1 MRGYLKYGV
10 PLAGGLATAGYA
22 ASQGEDPGSAVLAGL
37 AGGAGAAGGLL
48 GARMAGKYAPALG
61 EMAQSAISPVGR
73 AVRSAAEQL
82 PEGSKRRAAMVGTR
96 NKLADLY
103 RSAGNIPASAVQA
116 TTAAAAVPLAAGL
129 AGLGGVAAG
138 AIPGAMGVPG
148 FQSTTGGAVESSSL
162 PSVPPGAYGAL
173 IGGTAGTVL
182 GGIPGGLIG
191 GTTGALIGSQYNQ
204 NVITDPELVGSSNTQ
219 MARMSTP
226 TLRYIG

>member
-1 MRGYLKYGV
+1 
-10 PLAGGLATAGYA
+10 
-22 ASQGEDPGSAVLAGL
+22 
-37 AGGAGAAGGLL
+37 
-48 GARMAGKYAPALG
+48 MAGKYAPALG

-148 FQSTTGGAVESSSL
+148 FQ
-162 PSVPPGAYGAL
+162 
-173 IGGTAGTVL
+173 
-182 GGIPGGLIG
+182 
-191 GTTGALIGSQYNQ
+191 Q
-204 NVITDPELVGSSNTQ
+204 NVITDPELAGSSNTQ